1 MILRYANY
9 PFLFWVLPGMLT
21 HYNPSKY
28 IPACFFDRAAVV
40 TSSFIPVIILS
51 PKECVYLVPLSIPC
65 SWNSLHRWPVESH
78 FPLHMYKGS
87 HIDDVF
93 PSGFNIYSSLLR
105 SAPQEMHLDGLHPWA
120 PLPPTFQWEFSLLCG
135 WEAVARGKQGGGI
148 WLPACEASGWRWP
161 CSCPR
166 DHRSLG
172 VHPYHSGFWL
182 LLSPFDLLACRSV
195 AWWGVGWGG
204 ASHCGQLLIRSPS
217 LAGFSS
223 PCLLKELLH

>member
-1 MILRYANY
+1 
-9 PFLFWVLPGMLT
+9 
-21 HYNPSKY
+21 
-28 IPACFFDRAAVV
+28 
-40 TSSFIPVIILS
+40 
-51 PKECVYLVPLSIPC
+51 
-65 SWNSLHRWPVESH
+65 
-78 FPLHMYKGS
+78 MYKGS

-93 PSGFNIYSSLLR
+93 PFGFNIYSSLLR

-135 WEAVARGKQGGGI
+135 WEAVARGRQGGGGS
-148 WLPACEASGWRWP
+148 LPARPQAGGGSVPVLETT
-161 CSCPR
+161 
-166 DHRSLG
+166 RSLG
-172 VHPYHSGFWL
+172 VHSYHSGFWL

-195 AWWGVGWGG
+195 AWQGVGWGG